1 MPSGANTIGIKKS
14 IFGETE
20 TLSREMARVI
30 ELRGDVNCMSL
41 GRVLGFEDNFE
52 VIYEGVLEG
61 CRVKLSLLRC
71 YNKVNEPS
79 VRREKPLSYVFITT
93 NQPFHRCK

>member
-52 VIYEGVLEG
+52 VIYEEFFKAVA
-61 CRVKLSLLRC
+61 
-71 YNKVNEPS
+71 
-79 VRREKPLSYVFITT
+79 
-93 NQPFHRCK
+93 